1 MIGVVD
7 VGGGLRDIYGAGVFD
22 YCMDH
27 AVNFDS
33 CIGVSAGSANVASY
47 LARQRGRNY
56 KFYMDFAFRRQ
67 YMSMRNF
74 LRSGSYVNLDYVYS
88 ALSNSGGESPLDYP
102 TLARSRAK
110 LLVVALNALTGGTI
124 YFTKRDISQDNYH
137 IFKASSCSPVVCK
150 PYIVHG
156 IPCFD
161 GGLAD
166 PIPIQRAF
174 DDGCD
179 RVVVILTRPVDSL
192 RTPEK
197 DQRMARLLH
206 RKYPKA
212 AERLAGR
219 WQLYNDQ
226 LALAKEYQQ
235 QGRALILAPDNLGGL
250 ETLTRDK
257 AAMDRLYRK
266 GYLDASAIRDFLA
279 RAK

>member
-137 IFKASSCSPVVCK
+137 IFKASSCIPVVCK
-150 PYIVHG
+150 PYIVNG

-279 RAK
+279 RSK

>member
-27 AVNFDS
+27 AISFDY

-47 LARQRGRNY
+47 LAHQRGRNY

-74 LRSGSYVNLDYVYS
+74 LRTGSYVNLDYVYG

-102 TLARSRAK
+102 TLAHSHAK

-137 IFKASSCSPVVCK
+137 IFKASSCIPVVCK
-150 PYIVHG
+150 PYIVNG

-179 RVVVILTRPVDSL
+179 RVVVILTRPIDSL

-197 DQRMARLLH
+197 DQRMARLL
-206 RKYPKA
+206 RKRYPKA
-212 AERLAGR
+212 AEHLASR
-219 WQLYNDQ
+219 YQIYNDE
-226 LALAKEYQQ
+226 LALAKECQQ

-279 RAK
+279 R

>member
-137 IFKASSCSPVVCK
+137 IFKASSCIPVVCK
-150 PYIVHG
+150 PYIVNG

-279 RAK
+279 CAK